1 MPGCRV
7 PSSGQSSSVSLT
19 AGGCPIIPIVKTS
32 SVVEGVAACVESR
45 YVDASAGARA
55 AETLRR
61 RLSAGAYDRLPY
73 AAELASVLTAD
84 LQAVLPDLH
93 LQVRWS
99 DEARVASAT
108 SDWDDPDFLAAYW
121 AREALDNFGF
131 EKVERLRG
139 NVGLL
144 VVRNIDEPEG
154 TAGVIDA
161 AFAFL
166 ARCSALIIDLR
177 RTTGGAP
184 SGVAYLL
191 GHLLPGETPLIE
203 ALDRQGAVVERTAT
217 PTGEGPTLSAE
228 VPVFALT
235 SRRTVSGCEE
245 LAYDL
250 RAAGRATLVGATTVG
265 AANPVDSYVV
275 DPHVAVRVPTAV
287 VRHAV
292 TGGNWEG
299 RGIVPDVECAVEDAL
314 DVAHRLAVDEVR
326 RRMAAGEV
334 VVAEGLL
341 EELTDV
347 EAELDEQLGRR

>member
-1 MPGCRV
+1 MEFRFV
-7 PSSGQSSSVSLT
+7 D
-19 AGGCPIIPIVKTS
+19 PI
-32 SVVEGVAACVESR
+32 AA
-45 YVDASAGARA
+45 ARA
-55 AETLRR
+55 AESLRR
-61 RLSAGAYDRLPY
+61 RVSAGDYDTLPY
-73 AAELASVLTAD
+73 AAEVAPVLTAD
-84 LQAVLPDLH
+84 LQAVLPDSH

-99 DEARVASAT
+99 AEAREASPT
-108 SDWDDPDFLAAYW
+108 SDWDDPDFVAAYW
-121 AREALDNFGF
+121 AREALDNYGF

-144 VVRNIDEPEG
+144 VVRSIDEPEG
-154 TAGVIDA
+154 TAAVIDA

-166 ARCSALIIDLR
+166 SRCSALIIDLR

-191 GHLLPGETPLIE
+191 GHLLAGGTPLVE
-203 ALDRQGAVVERTAT
+203 AVDRQGAVIERTAT
-217 PTGEGPTLSAE
+217 PTGKDPTFGSE

-250 RAAGRATLVGATTVG
+250 RAAGRARLVGATTIG
-265 AANPVDSYVV
+265 AANPVDAYVV
-275 DPHVAVRVPTAV
+275 DPHVGVRVPTAV

-299 RGIVPDVECAVEDAL
+299 MGIVPDVECAVEDAL

-334 VVAEGLL
+334 PVAESLL

-347 EAELDEQLGRR
+347 ELELDEQLGRR

>member
-1 MPGCRV
+1 MTTNTDISR
-7 PSSGQSSSVSLT
+7 LT
-19 AGGCPIIPIVKTS
+19 
-32 SVVEGVAACVESR
+32 SVVEAVAVCVESR
-45 YVDASAGARA
+45 YVDAASGARA
-55 AETLRR
+55 AGALRR
-61 RLSAGAYDRLPY
+61 RLRTGCYETVPY
-73 AAELASVLTAD
+73 AAELAPLLTAN

-99 DEARVASAT
+99 PEVRKPSAT
-108 SDWDDPDFLAAYW
+108 SDWDDPNFLAGYW
-121 AREALDNFGF
+121 AHEALDNYGF
-131 EKVERLRG
+131 EKAERFRG

-154 TAGVIDA
+154 TAAIIDA
-161 AFAFL
+161 AFAFV

-184 SGVAYLL
+184 SGVAYFL
-191 GHLLPGETPLIE
+191 GHLLPAGTPLIQTV
-203 ALDRQGAVVERTAT
+203 DREGAVVEQTAT
-217 PTGEGPTLSAE
+217 PPGKEPLLGSD

-235 SRRTVSGCEE
+235 GRRTVSGCEE

-250 RAAGRATLVGATTVG
+250 RAASRATLVGARTVG
-265 AANPVDSYVV
+265 AANPVDVYVV

-299 RGIVPDVECAVEDAL
+299 TGIVPDVECAVDDAL
-314 DVAHRLAVDEVR
+314 DVAHRLAVDAVLSR
-326 RRMAAGEV
+326 IAAGEV
-334 VVAEGLL
+334 LAGEALL

-347 EAELDEQLGRR
+347 RVELNEQLGRR

>member
-1 MPGCRV
+1 MASEQTR
-7 PSSGQSSSVSLT
+7 SV
-19 AGGCPIIPIVKTS
+19 A
-32 SVVEGVAACVESR
+32 SVVEAVAACVESR
-45 YVDASAGARA
+45 YVDVTTGARA
-55 AETLRR
+55 AEALRQR
-61 RLSAGAYDRLPY
+61 LHDGGYNALPYGKQLSA
-73 AAELASVLTAD
+73 VLTAD

-99 DEARVASAT
+99 DDAREASTT

-121 AREALDNFGF
+121 AHEALDNFGF
-131 EKVERLRG
+131 DKVERLRG
-139 NVGLL
+139 NIGLL

-154 TAGVIDA
+154 TAPVIDA

-191 GHLLPGETPLIE
+191 GHLLPAGTPLIE
-203 ALDRQGAVVERTAT
+203 AVNREGEVTERTAT
-217 PTGEGPTLSAE
+217 PTDKEPTFGAD
-228 VPVFALT
+228 VPVFVLT

-250 RAAGRATLVGATTVG
+250 KAAARATLVGATTVG
-265 AANPVDSYVV
+265 AANPVDAYVV
-275 DPHVAVRVPTAV
+275 DPHVGVRVPTAV

-299 RGIVPDVECAVEDAL
+299 TGIVPDVQCAVEDAL
-314 DVAHRLAVDEVR
+314 NVAHRLAVDEVR
-326 RRMAAGEV
+326 RRIAAGEV
-334 VVAEGLL
+334 PLAEGLL

-347 EAELDEQLGRR
+347 ELELDEQLGRR